1 MDVKNQIDDF
11 ASLVSAC
18 DMVVSIDN
26 FTVHLAGSLGI
37 NTKILLPFTM
47 DSRWGLKGKKSH
59 LYNSVRLYRQNKL
72 GNWKD
77 VIKELKEDIKN
88 EN

>member
-1 MDVKNQIDDF
+1 
-11 ASLVSAC
+11 
-18 DMVVSIDN
+18 
-26 FTVHLAGSLGI
+26 
-37 NTKILLPFTM
+37 M